1 MPGQAALAPHPAT
14 WAIRWHA
21 VALAALCV
29 CLALAWRT
37 GGLFSPHLGGLLV
50 LPPLIFIAVGRR
62 AGMAWLC
69 LVWLIQGALALAQH
83 QGLVPVPAPTAGPG
97 GGAWLT
103 TVMALTVGLFL
114 CVRVQARALKTHP
127 KHLHERQAERD
138 ALSHSL
144 HQQAHFSETVHHG
157 LRSDIHTLQGFNA
170 LLLASVQGR
179 PQAEELLQR
188 TRASIDHLVTLID
201 AIGHGA
207 PRPLN
212 LPTAGPQSFDLRAAV
227 QEAFDL
233 FRPGAQDRA
242 LDYRLVL
249 DGDLPVWVR
258 TERHQL
264 MQVLLNLLGNAL
276 KFTHQGSVVLLVQ
289 WHNPGV
295 LFSVEDTGIGI
306 PQARQSKL
314 FERFSQVQQDT
325 QAHYGGHGL
334 GLAISRALAQ
344 GLGGE
349 LGFES
354 APGEGSRFWLRLPLS
369 AAPAPEQPAH
379 DHAPTLPR
387 AQTAWRFLVVD
398 DDPTHRLLL
407 RQVLHSAW
415 PQSTVFEAADGQQAL
430 DLLHTQPVDLVL
442 MDMCMPGVDG
452 IGATVALRRDADPW
466 LITLPVLGLTASVN
480 PQALDRFKAA
490 GLNGLML
497 KPQAPTHL
505 CAQIEAILCC
515 RPKDF
520 PVS

>member
-1 MPGQAALAPHPAT
+1 MQGKAALTPRPGAWPAR
-14 WAIRWHA
+14 AVWHA
-21 VALAALCV
+21 AALAALCLW
-29 CLALAWRT
+29 LALAWRT
-37 GGLFSPHLGGLLV
+37 GGLFSPHLSGLLV
-50 LPPLIFIAVGRR
+50 LPALMFMALGRR
-62 AGMAWLC
+62 AGMAWLG
-69 LVWLIQGALALAQH
+69 LVWLIQAALALAQH
-83 QGLVPVPAPTAGPG
+83 QGIVPVQTPAAWLG
-97 GGAWLT
+97 GGSWLA
-103 TVMALTVGLFL
+103 TVTALIGTLLLGM
-114 CVRVQARALKTHP
+114 RQQARALKTHP
-127 KHLHERQAERD
+127 KHLHERP

-144 HQQAHFSETVHHG
+144 HPRAHFSDTVHHG

-170 LLLASVQGR
+170 LLLASVHGR

-188 TRASIDHLVTLID
+188 TRASIDHLVTLIH
-201 AIGHGA
+201 AIEHGA

-212 LPTAGPQSFDLRAAV
+212 LPAAGPQSFDLRTAV

-233 FRPGAQDRA
+233 FRLGAQDRA

-276 KFTHQGSVVLLVQ
+276 KFTHQGSVVLRVQ
-289 WHNPGV
+289 WQNPGV

-314 FERFSQVQQDT
+314 FERFSQAQHDT

-369 AAPAPEQPAH
+369 AAPAPEQPAR
-379 DHAPTLPR
+379 DHAPKPPR

-398 DDPTHRLLL
+398 DDPIHRLLL
-407 RQVLHSAW
+407 REVLHSAW
-415 PQSTVFEAADGQQAL
+415 PQSTALEAADGQQAL

-452 IGATVALRRDADPW
+452 IGATVALRRDTDPR
-466 LITLPVLGLTASVN
+466 LSTLPVLGLTASVN

-490 GLNGLML
+490 GLNGLMP
-497 KPQAPTHL
+497 KPQAPKHL
-505 CAQIEAILCC
+505 CAQIEAVLCC
-515 RPKDF
+515 RPQDLL
-520 PVS
+520 VS